1 MSPPPVDSSIRAA
14 LKLHSP
20 QVVGIV
26 NNYLKLLQIETR
38 VRSYSA
44 DLRQAAAFANATRQ
58 TGEARQTDGRYKY
71 AKFRRN
77 PTWDIAQKVRNP
89 GEIRIQDP
97 DCDPYRAQKL
107 ISLSLA

>member
-71 AKFRRN
+71 AKFRRRLE
-77 PTWDIAQKVRNP
+77 ISRKKS
-89 GEIRIQDP
+89 EIRGKSGSRI
-97 DCDPYRAQKL
+97 RTVIRIGLK
-107 ISLSLA
+107 S